1 MIVKNQQPKSSL
13 FTLLF
18 LAVSAVVWAQPAT
31 QLVQEKKTTYLDSI
45 KKTFVNDNMAACVDS
60 LWLKELTSLD
70 LYNDIETDIKT
81 INLDQKVEFE
91 LPTELLKKRLQEMD
105 SKSPFNIEYNPV
117 F

>member
-1 MIVKNQQPKSSL
+1 
-13 FTLLF
+13 
-18 LAVSAVVWAQPAT
+18 
-31 QLVQEKKTTYLDSI
+31 
-45 KKTFVNDNMAACVDS
+45 MAACVDS

-105 SKSPFNIEYNPV
+105 SKSPFNI
-117 F
+117 